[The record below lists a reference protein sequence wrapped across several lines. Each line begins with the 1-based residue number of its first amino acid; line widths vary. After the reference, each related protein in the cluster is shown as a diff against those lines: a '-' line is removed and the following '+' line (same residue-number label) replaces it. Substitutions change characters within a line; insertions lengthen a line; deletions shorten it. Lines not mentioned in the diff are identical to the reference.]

1 MWERSKGVKTNR
13 FGDLLQ
19 MNDEEIKKEFTD
31 IAEAFFNFGQLI
43 GTLERKMVEFE
54 SKVWETIKKVAE
66 HRE

>member
-1 MWERSKGVKTNR
+1 
-13 FGDLLQ
+13 
-19 MNDEEIKKEFTD
+19 MNVEEIKKEFND

-54 SKVWETIKKVAE
+54 IKVWEAIKKVVE